1 MFVHTWLLGVLQSSL
16 VWGLLDV
23 FVNISSA
30 NQLLGPV
37 PHGQPRRR
45 VVEEHAIIAR
55 PYHTPGENGR
65 KDTRRC
71 EDTKRKT
78 EQMCSSRVQRSCVAS
93 GWCAYHG
100 VPGMGL
106 VATGLAFWAAFSS
119 SVISSSLGSFL
130 MKVRI
135 TLRLIHSFIFCHFI
149 P

>member
-37 PHGQPRRR
+37 PHGQPCRR
-45 VVEEHAIIAR
+45 VVEEHAIVAR

-65 KDTRRC
+65 KDTRRR

-78 EQMCSSRVQRSCVAS
+78 EQHRCVPAECSGAVWHLGGVHTMECQ
-93 GWCAYHG
+93 GWGWWLQAW
-100 VPGMGL
+100 PSEL
-106 VATGLAFWAAFSS
+106 LSPPP
-119 SVISSSLGSFL
+119 SSLL
-130 MKVRI
+130 
-135 TLRLIHSFIFCHFI
+135 L
-149 P
+149 